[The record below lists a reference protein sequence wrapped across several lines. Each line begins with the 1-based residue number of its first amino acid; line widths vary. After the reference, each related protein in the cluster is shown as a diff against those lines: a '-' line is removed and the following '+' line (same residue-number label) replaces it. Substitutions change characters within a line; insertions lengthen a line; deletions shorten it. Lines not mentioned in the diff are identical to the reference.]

1 MRNQTS
7 RSEERKKK
15 QTTYQYLTHLLY
27 IYSPPPISD
36 SPPKTK
42 SSKNTRY
49 NRLMNDLDSSKDGE
63 NQGEQASMTKTGDDF
78 QALREVH
85 DSKVL
90 PE

>member
-1 MRNQTS
+1 
-7 RSEERKKK
+7 
-15 QTTYQYLTHLLY
+15 
-27 IYSPPPISD
+27 
-36 SPPKTK
+36 
-42 SSKNTRY
+42 
-49 NRLMNDLDSSKDGE
+49 MNDLDSSKDGE